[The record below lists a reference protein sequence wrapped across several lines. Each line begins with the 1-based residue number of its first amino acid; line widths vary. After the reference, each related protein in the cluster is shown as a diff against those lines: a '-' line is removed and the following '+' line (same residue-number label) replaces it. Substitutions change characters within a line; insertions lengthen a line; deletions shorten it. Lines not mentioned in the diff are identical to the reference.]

1 VTDARETLNVVFKI
15 SPVTVFLMPDFDNGC
30 RAYVLDGSG
39 DDPYRANIS
48 LRYWSAL
55 LRGGRIQRDLQGQAF
70 RLARSRAH
78 AATHSTFSLPEES
91 ALRLFFGKA
100 LAQPCE

>member
-48 LRYWSAL
+48 LRYWSAHVSANIGPST
-55 LRGGRIQRDLQGQAF
+55 RWAK
-70 RLARSRAH
+70 S
-78 AATHSTFSLPEES
+78 ATMSGML
-91 ALRLFFGKA
+91 
-100 LAQPCE
+100 